1 MVSAVFNFLASI
13 KKVFCFFLFKVYNS
27 STFLNLRVCYMRK
40 ISLVFIVFYLMVST
54 VYGQTA
60 KEIFEKLPPFPSDSE
75 IYSARNGT
83 GFDKLISTIENTII
97 RPFEKRIEDSASV
110 VEKKIKNDV
119 KEEYGLTDKEIEE
132 GLSEERKDEVTE
144 QQLSKMGISMDD
156 VKALEALQN
165 SGDAAG
171 QLALAMKMA
180 NKIDDAQSKNT
191 QQQGFWGDLTN
202 GGMSDE
208 QIKES
213 EKRSEAIAAGA
224 DVSLYAVTI
233 NNMKT
238 KYNTQYM
245 ELENKQSFS
254 DDTDTRYSSVDNLPD
269 NNFEEANKKFLARHA
284 IDVDIAVKKTKEK
297 LSILKSYYNE
307 IEENMAKIND
317 YDIKIQKMYEA
328 QGTPFVSQ
336 NRESIYLMIDIANM
350 YLDILSRNQP
360 DPVTLYENEEDY
372 NSGI

>member
-1 MVSAVFNFLASI
+1 
-13 KKVFCFFLFKVYNS
+13 
-27 STFLNLRVCYMRK
+27 MRK

-224 DVSLYAVTI
+224 DVSLYAITI